1 MSTIYDVAA
10 LARVSPATVSRVIN
24 GSSVSPEKAE
34 RVRAAAEELSF
45 VPNRTARSLRRQ
57 SSNMIAL
64 VIPDIENPFF
74 TVIARGVED
83 RAREAGY
90 SVVLCNTDEDPE
102 KESAYFDIAVLEHM
116 AGVIVAPASDASHLE
131 RIASVGRP
139 LVAVDRRSHDAR
151 IDSVVIDNPAAG
163 REATEALIAAGYT
176 RIACITGPETVE
188 TAQLRL
194 DGWRTAMTEHGLDID
209 GLARHADFRVHGGR
223 EAMRELLAAEQRP
236 DAVVATNNM
245 MAIGALQALY
255 EKGIRPGEIGVASL
269 GDMPNAPVMPE
280 HTLVI
285 DLPARA
291 LGTTAADVLLRRIAG
306 SDESPETIVLGT
318 GS

>member
-10 LARVSPATVSRVIN
+10 LAQVSPATVSRVIN

-45 VPNRTARSLRRQ
+45 VPNRTARSLRRR

-90 SVVLCNTDEDPE
+90 SVVLCNTDEDST
-102 KESAYFDIAVLEHM
+102 KEAAYFDIAVLEHM
-116 AGVIVAPASDASHLE
+116 AGVIVAPASDASDLD
-131 RIASVGRP
+131 RIASAGRP
-139 LVAVDRRSHDAR
+139 LVAVDRRSHDR
-151 IDSVVIDNPAAG
+151 RVDSVVIDNPAAG
-163 REATEALIAAGYT
+163 REATEALIAQGRR
-176 RIACITGPETVE
+176 RIACITGPESVE

-194 DGWRTAMTEHGLDID
+194 EGWRSSMTAHGLDTA
-209 GLARHADFRVHGGR
+209 GLERHADFRVLGGR
-223 EAMRELLAAEQRP
+223 AAMRELLALPQPP

-245 MAIGALQALY
+245 MAIGALQALH
-255 EKGIRPGEIGVASL
+255 EGGIRSGDIAVASL
-269 GDMPNAPVMPE
+269 GDLPSAPVMPE
-280 HTLVI
+280 NTLVI

-291 LGTTAADVLLRRIAG
+291 LGITAAEVLLRRIAG
-306 SDESPETIVLGT
+306 TESAPETIVLGT
-318 GS
+318 GD